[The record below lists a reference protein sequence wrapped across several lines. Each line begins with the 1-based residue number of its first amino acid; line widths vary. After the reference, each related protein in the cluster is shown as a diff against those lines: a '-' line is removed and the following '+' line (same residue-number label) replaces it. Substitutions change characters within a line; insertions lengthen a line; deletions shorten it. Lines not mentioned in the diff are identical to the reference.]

1 MAAILKPSEMSDTD
15 FVLKINEKS
24 GDRVDPGEKFH
35 HEHNGIKSDQIEYGV
50 LLCMDC
56 HTERHHGKKCNDVK
70 EYCRKYLINL
80 YGESIYSK

>member
-1 MAAILKPSEMSDTD
+1 MNP
-15 FVLKINEKS
+15 N
-24 GDRVDPGEKFH
+24 
-35 HEHNGIKSDQIEYGV
+35 EHNGIKSDQIEYGV